1 MVICFGYQSA
11 KIVLSFG
18 SIDESAIFMK
28 KKKDDTFVQNKWS
41 NMTYEINYLTIQVT
55 RFFKKNF
62 EKA

>member
-1 MVICFGYQSA
+1 MVICFGYQSV